1 MEFARGQPMCSG
13 SGWTMQPDEREE
25 DTEHYEKSSVG
36 ERRTA
41 RGAPALPT
49 SVAVR
54 YVSEEKTCT
63 KMATIKIKVLS
74 LHRI

>member
-41 RGAPALPT
+41 RGCT
-49 SVAVR
+49 STPDECSR
-54 YVSEEKTCT
+54 
-63 KMATIKIKVLS
+63 
-74 LHRI
+74 